1 MSESAEWTDD
11 GEAWVVDTGVF
22 VACGREGS
30 QKFEAL
36 RRFAVSRELV
46 FVIPQRVYEELGGAP
61 GGSSPEQT
69 PVDSAIGGGWV
80 RVAADLD
87 YTDGTVASVMDTVQ
101 SYIASSS
108 NRPEDEIEKADAAL
122 AGVAVQLLG
131 RVDVSSVRVVTTDR
145 DAGEGAVTAL
155 EAHGFDGQIAYE
167 DGFELVER
175 LS

>member
-1 MSESAEWTDD
+1 MSESTEWTDD
-11 GEAWVVDTGVF
+11 GEAWIVDTGVF

-61 GGSSPEQT
+61 DGGSPEQT
-69 PVDSAIGGGWV
+69 PVDSAVDGGWV

-87 YTDGTVASVMDTVQ
+87 YTDGTVASVMDTVR
-101 SYIASSS
+101 SYIANSS

-131 RVDVSSVRVVTTDR
+131 RVYVSSVRVVTTDQ

-155 EAHGFDGQIAYE
+155 EAHRIRRAN
-167 DGFELVER
+167 R
-175 LS
+175 LRGWIRIS